1 ARAAVPGASLARGDL
16 TRLPLRS
23 ASVDLALC
31 SLALDHAPALAAPIA
46 ELARVVR
53 PGGPLVISD
62 VHPLQSMLGGAPFFA
77 AAEGSRACVAP
88 HRHVHSESRDAFAAA
103 GRGVRRCLEPRLGP
117 GEVGLQ
123 HIATRFVPDAA
134 SAAYLGMP
142 AALVWDLVRS

>member
-1 ARAAVPGASLARGDL
+1 
-16 TRLPLRS
+16 
-23 ASVDLALC
+23 DLALC

-53 PGGPLVISD
+53 PGGRLVISD
-62 VHPLQSMLGGAPFFA
+62 VHPVQSMLGVAAFFA
-77 AAEGSRACVAP
+77 AADGSRGFVRN
-88 HRHVHSESRDAFAAA
+88 HRHVHSEHLDAFAAA
-103 GRGVRRCLEPRLGP
+103 GLEVRRCLEPRLGP